1 MFKIKICKTDG
12 EWKIQKCKCDTCD
25 KSYTKGANLK
35 RHREVHQE
43 RHYSCKICGKQFG
56 RRDILKSHY
65 SKCKEKNKDEE
76 NEKVDNEKES
86 EAVVIEIISSLIG
99 ISVTSKAKETCDQ
112 CSKSFKNKE
121 SLNVHITGIF

>member
-1 MFKIKICKTDG
+1 MQNWWRIEKF
-12 EWKIQKCKCDTCD
+12 KCDTCD
-25 KSYTKGANLK
+25 KSYTKRANLK
-35 RHREVHQE
+35 RHQDVHKE

-112 CSKSFKNKE
+112 CWKSFKNKE